1 MGLNGSWFPV
11 RKSFQ
16 AMCSRAPYRWDAE
29 EWRWS
34 EIGQQFDL
42 GKFHH
47 DLTFL
52 DRTMMNHV

>member
-1 MGLNGSWFPV
+1 MCLGET
-11 RKSFQ
+11 RAQSFQ
-16 AMCSRAPYRWDAE
+16 AMCSRAPYHWDAE